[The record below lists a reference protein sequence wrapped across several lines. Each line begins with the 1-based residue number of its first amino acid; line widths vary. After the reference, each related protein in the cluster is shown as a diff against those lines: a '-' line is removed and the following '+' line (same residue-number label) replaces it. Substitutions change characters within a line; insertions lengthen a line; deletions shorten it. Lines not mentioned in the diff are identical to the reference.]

1 MKKLK
6 TELSGIKNLDKYDI
20 NIIGEKF
27 NFDKNYLIKL
37 KSELNFLK
45 EGFSKYYFNIA
56 NDQTPFL
63 LKASEKSKIS
73 NDKDPFIHLIPL
85 TQELKEEISDCTY
98 YIYQELI
105 AYQNEKVH
113 NKILRCISPLKRI
126 IKNQNED
133 ESKNIGEREESDNKR
148 FINDH
153 INNKINLL
161 MNKNTGMKNYINM
174 SEDNI
179 NNKFNSFQL
188 QNINK
193 NNNYQNN
200 NSYFRQLGLANKNK
214 LKEEN
219 HNKELNDLINK
230 NEENIIKKSEEK
242 ENNKEIK
249 NDLSVKDKII
259 SNNNN
264 DIKNMIRDEKRNSC
278 DNIYNKNNNEYK
290 NLFEKYRIND
300 SSIND
305 NKKNESY
312 KIKDINQ
319 QEKFKSTIEKIP
331 NVLPENNNKEDEDK
345 QFQSDFDDLL
355 S

>member
-1 MKKLK
+1 
-6 TELSGIKNLDKYDI
+6 
-20 NIIGEKF
+20 
-27 NFDKNYLIKL
+27 
-37 KSELNFLK
+37 
-45 EGFSKYYFNIA
+45 
-56 NDQTPFL
+56 
-63 LKASEKSKIS
+63 
-73 NDKDPFIHLIPL
+73 
-85 TQELKEEISDCTY
+85 
-98 YIYQELI
+98 
-105 AYQNEKVH
+105 
-113 NKILRCISPLKRI
+113 
-126 IKNQNED
+126 
-133 ESKNIGEREESDNKR
+133 
-148 FINDH
+148 
-153 INNKINLL
+153 

-230 NEENIIKKSEEK
+230 NEENIIKKSEKK

>member
-1 MKKLK
+1 MK
-6 TELSGIKNLDKYDI
+6 N
-20 NIIGEKF
+20 
-27 NFDKNYLIKL
+27 
-37 KSELNFLK
+37 LK
-45 EGFSKYYFNIA
+45 EGGIKLDLITNNTKALINKKDSSRDTNGNNNSTGLKKNI
-56 NDQTPFL
+56 
-63 LKASEKSKIS
+63 KS
-73 NDKDPFIHLIPL
+73 
-85 TQELKEEISDCTY
+85 Q
-98 YIYQELI
+98 
-105 AYQNEKVH
+105 
-113 NKILRCISPLKRI
+113 RI
-126 IKNQNED
+126 IKGIYAFNSKLIKNHLFNMGKID
-133 ESKNIGEREESDNKR
+133 KSNNHSKRESKDK
-148 FINDH
+148 
-153 INNKINLL
+153 
-161 MNKNTGMKNYINM
+161 
-174 SEDNI
+174 
-179 NNKFNSFQL
+179 
-188 QNINK
+188 
-193 NNNYQNN
+193 
-200 NSYFRQLGLANKNK
+200 
-214 LKEEN
+214 
-219 HNKELNDLINK
+219 
-230 NEENIIKKSEEK
+230 IKKK